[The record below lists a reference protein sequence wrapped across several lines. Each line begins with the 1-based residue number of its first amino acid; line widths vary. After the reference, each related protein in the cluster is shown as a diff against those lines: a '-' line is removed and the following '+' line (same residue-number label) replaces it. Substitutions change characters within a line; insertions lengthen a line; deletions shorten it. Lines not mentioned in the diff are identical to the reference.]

1 MWYIL
6 LYGFLTKIN
15 VRLWY
20 KNIYVEQNFIY
31 WNNQILVYFR
41 NRMMILHQY
50 QSLSYGRN
58 VRKNIIT

>member
-15 VRLWY
+15 VRLWN
-20 KNIYVEQNFIY
+20 KNIKKIFIY